1 MTEKDITIK
10 ELRRKLK
17 AYEDT
22 GLEPEEILGAN
33 ELAEVAC
40 ALTKL
45 RQYQEIGAPD
55 HLREMVQAEKDRRLV
70 VQKATPGNNVW
81 VVERG
86 EIGEPY
92 DVSGYMFLAQ
102 VGDYVILSAYIN
114 DLDDLG
120 STMTYHAEETADNY
134 DTSLAV
140 FPAADC
146 YLSREEADAALK
158 GDTGNAD

>member
-1 MTEKDITIK
+1 MTEKDLEIQ
-10 ELRRKLK
+10 ELRRKLTE
-17 AYEDT
+17 YEDI
-22 GLEPEEILGAN
+22 GLKPEEMNALKLYAMGKAV
-33 ELAEVAC
+33 AEI
-40 ALTKL
+40 K
-45 RQYQEIGAPD
+45 EFDGISID
-55 HLREMVQAEKDRRLV
+55 HLRGLAQAEKDGRLV

-140 FPAADC
+140 FPATDC

-158 GDTGNAD
+158 GDTENAD